1 MADQA
6 TQAWRAD
13 DADRAEMAERVERS
27 GTSFYWSMRL
37 LPRAKREAMFAIYAF
52 CRAVDDLADEPAPVE
67 SKRAGLAE
75 WRAEIDRLYAG
86 RPTHAVARALVE
98 PVARFGL
105 RREDFLAVID
115 GCEMD
120 ANGPVVAPDWATLRL
135 YCARVAGAVGRLSVH
150 VFGAAG
156 PEGDRL
162 AASLGEAVQLTNL
175 LRDVAEDARDGRLYL
190 PRELLQQH
198 GVPLAPAAALSHP
211 ALAQVCL
218 DVARAAEM
226 RFVEAGRSLAALPR
240 RPLTPARIIM
250 GIYRRL
256 LAKLMLQGFR
266 QFEPKVRLSKGEK
279 LRIALAKV
287 LW

>member
-6 TQAWRAD
+6 TQTWRAD
-13 DADRAEMAERVERS
+13 AADRAEMAQRVERS

-52 CRAVDDLADEPAPVE
+52 CRAVDDIADEPAPLE

-75 WRAEIDRLYAG
+75 WRVEIDRLYAG

-98 PVARFGL
+98 PIARFHL

-120 ANGPVVAPDWATLRL
+120 ANGPVVAPDWSSLRL

-156 PEGDRL
+156 SEGDRL

-198 GVPLAPAAALSHP
+198 GVPLTPAAALAHP

-226 RFVEAGRSLAALPR
+226 RFAEAGRSLAALPR

-256 LAKLMLQGFR
+256 LTKLMQRGFR
-266 QFEPKVRLSKGEK
+266 RFEPKVRLSKGEK
-279 LRIALAKV
+279 LRIALARV

>member
-175 LRDVAEDARDGRLYL
+175 LRDLAEDARDGRFYL

-198 GVPLAPAAALSHP
+198 GVPISPAMALSHP
-211 ALAQVCL
+211 ALARVCL
-218 DVARAAEM
+218 EVARAAEA
-226 RFVEAGRSLAALPR
+226 RFTEAGQALAKLPR

-256 LAKLMLQGFR
+256 LAKLVTQGFR
-266 QFEPKVRLSKGEK
+266 RLEPKVRLTKGEK

>member
-175 LRDVAEDARDGRLYL
+175 LRDLAEDARDGRFYL

-198 GVPLAPAAALSHP
+198 GVPISPAMALSHP
-211 ALAQVCL
+211 ALAQVCRE
-218 DVARAAEM
+218 VARGAEA
-226 RFVEAGRSLAALPR
+226 RFTEAGQALAKLPR

-256 LAKLMLQGFR
+256 LAKLVAQGFR
-266 QFEPKVRLSKGEK
+266 RLEPKVRLTKGEK

>member
-6 TQAWRAD
+6 TQPWRAD

-175 LRDVAEDARDGRLYL
+175 LRDLAEDGRDGRLYL
-190 PRELLQQH
+190 PRELLLQH
-198 GVPLAPAAALSHP
+198 GVPTSPAMALSHP
-211 ALAQVCL
+211 ALAQVCRE
-218 DVARAAEM
+218 VARGAEA
-226 RFVEAGRSLAALPR
+226 RFTEAGQALAKLPR

-256 LAKLMLQGFR
+256 LAKLVAQGFR
-266 QFEPKVRLSKGEK
+266 RLEPKVRLTKGEK

>member
-6 TQAWRAD
+6 TPAWRAN

-52 CRAVDDLADEPAPVE
+52 CRVVDDIADEPAPLE

-75 WRAEIDRLYAG
+75 WRAEIERLYHG

-98 PVARFGL
+98 PIARFAL
-105 RREDFLAVID
+105 RQEDFLAVID
-115 GCEMD
+115 GCGMD
-120 ANGPVVAPDWATLRL
+120 ANGPVVAPDWPTLRL
-135 YCARVAGAVGRLSVH
+135 YCARVAGAVGHLSVH
-150 VFGAAG
+150 VFGAPG
-156 PEGDRL
+156 PQGYRL

-175 LRDVAEDARDGRLYL
+175 LRDVAEDAHDGRLYL
-190 PRELLQQH
+190 PCDLLQQY
-198 GVPLAPAAALSHP
+198 GVPPSPAAALSHP
-211 ALAQVCL
+211 ALPQVCRE
-218 DVARAAEM
+218 VARIAEA
-226 RFVEAGRSLAALPR
+226 RFAEAGEALAQLPR
-240 RPLTPARIIM
+240 RAMTPARIIKTV
-250 GIYRRL
+250 YHRL
-256 LAKLMLQGFR
+256 LAKLIALEFR
-266 QFEPKVRLSKGEK
+266 QFEPKVRLTKGEK

>member
-6 TQAWRAD
+6 TQPWRAD

-175 LRDVAEDARDGRLYL
+175 LRDLAEDARDGRFYL

-198 GVPLAPAAALSHP
+198 GVPISPAMALSHP
-211 ALAQVCL
+211 ALARVCL
-218 DVARAAEM
+218 EVARAAEA
-226 RFVEAGRSLAALPR
+226 RFTEAGQALAKLPR

-256 LAKLMLQGFR
+256 LAKLVAQGFR
-266 QFEPKVRLSKGEK
+266 RLEPKVRLTKGEK

>member
-175 LRDVAEDARDGRLYL
+175 LRDLAEDGRDGRLYL
-190 PRELLQQH
+190 PRELLLQH
-198 GVPLAPAAALSHP
+198 GVPTSPAMALSHP

-218 DVARAAEM
+218 EVARAAEA
-226 RFVEAGRSLAALPR
+226 RFTEAGQALAKLPR

-250 GIYRRL
+250 GIYRHL
-256 LAKLMLQGFR
+256 LAKLVAQGFR
-266 QFEPKVRLSKGEK
+266 RLEPKVRLTKGEK

>member
-52 CRAVDDLADEPAPVE
+52 CRAVDDIADEPAPIE
-67 SKRAGLAE
+67 AKRAGLAE

-86 RPTHAVARALVE
+86 SPTHAVARALVE
-98 PVARFGL
+98 PIARFAL
-105 RREDFLAVID
+105 RREDFHAVID

-120 ANGPVVAPDWATLRL
+120 ANGPVVAPDWPTLRL
-135 YCARVAGAVGRLSVH
+135 YCARVAGAVGHLSVH
-150 VFGAAG
+150 VFGAPG
-156 PEGDRL
+156 PQGYRL
-162 AASLGEAVQLTNL
+162 ATSLGEAVQLTNL

-190 PRELLQQH
+190 PRELLQRY
-198 GVPLAPAAALSHP
+198 GVPPSPAAALSHP
-211 ALAQVCL
+211 ALAKVCL
-218 DVARAAEM
+218 DVAQAAEA
-226 RFVEAGRSLAALPR
+226 RFAEAGDALGRLPR
-240 RPLTPARIIM
+240 RAMTPARIIEAV
-250 GIYRRL
+250 YHRL
-256 LAKLMLQGFR
+256 LARLTMLEFR
-266 QFEPKVRLSKGEK
+266 QLEPKVRLTKGEK

-287 LW
+287 MW

>member
-27 GTSFYWSMRL
+27 GTSFYWSLRL

-52 CRAVDDLADEPAPVE
+52 CRAVDDLADEPAPIE

-75 WRAEIDRLYAG
+75 WRAEIERLYAD

-98 PVARFGL
+98 PVARFAL
-105 RREDFLAVID
+105 RQEDFLAVID

-120 ANGPVVAPDWATLRL
+120 ANGPVVAPDWPTLRL
-135 YCARVAGAVGRLSVH
+135 YCARVAGAVGHLSVH
-150 VFGAAG
+150 VFGAPG
-156 PEGDRL
+156 PQGYRL
-162 AASLGEAVQLTNL
+162 ATSLGEAVQLTNL
-175 LRDVAEDARDGRLYL
+175 LRDIAEDARDGRLYL
-190 PRELLQQH
+190 PRELLQQY
-198 GVPLAPAAALSHP
+198 GVPASPAAAVAHP
-211 ALAQVCL
+211 ALPQVCL
-218 DVARAAEM
+218 EVARTAE
-226 RFVEAGRSLAALPR
+226 RRVREAGEALRTLPR
-240 RPLTPARIIM
+240 RPMTPARIIEA
-250 GIYRRL
+250 IYHRL
-256 LAKLMLQGFR
+256 LAKLVAQGFR
-266 QFEPKVRLSKGEK
+266 QLEPKVRLTKGEK